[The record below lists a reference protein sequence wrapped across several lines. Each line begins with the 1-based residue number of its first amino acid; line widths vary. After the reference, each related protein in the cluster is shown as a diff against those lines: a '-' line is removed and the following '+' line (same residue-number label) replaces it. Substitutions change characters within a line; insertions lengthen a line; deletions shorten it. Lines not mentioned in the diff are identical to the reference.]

1 MTDRPDMHDAQPA
14 DGDVDPEKAF
24 AQFVVTYAPTMVGIA
39 RLITGDRAT
48 AALAVD
54 EAWPEVYRRW
64 RRIARMPSP
73 VASALAPFVSASVRS
88 AERNLPAARRGLE
101 LREGGLV
108 DAGTVLG
115 HDRPESSIG
124 EALLDLSPRARAVLS
139 LRWYAGLAD
148 PDLVRATGPHPLRPA
163 RVADA
168 ALADLLQT
176 VAPAVEARTAAG
188 ATGLTRQ
195 EELTTRF
202 RAELAERAGP
212 AVDGQA
218 ELVRIRPALTDVRQ
232 LHPRRPVPRRAVAAV
247 GGLVA
252 AMVVTGLA
260 VTSGGGGG
268 ATGERTRPPVA
279 VGGGQLVGFQ
289 SVYVTVPGSW
299 SHNGLR
305 CGRVVESTV
314 VYPDAP
320 GGCDDRPLPVLAV
333 PASSVTFSVPPTS
346 PIPLGRLTQ
355 VSSVGGYQVFGTTPF
370 RRNGVLQQVVVIPQ
384 ANVQMMVRTPD
395 PRVLDD
401 IVDSLEAVPQGYVV
415 VPVCTRLPLRE
426 AIGRL
431 VAAGLNVK
439 LTQASTVSMHFGAPP
454 VSHQSIA
461 TGRLVARGTVVGLGF
476 PSTN

>member
-1 MTDRPDMHDAQPA
+1 MTDSPDMHDAELA
-14 DGDVDPEKAF
+14 DVAVPPEEAF
-24 AQFVVTYAPTMVGIA
+24 EQFVVASAPTLVGVA
-39 RLITGDRAT
+39 RLITGDPAT
-48 AALAVD
+48 AAVAVD

-64 RRIARMPSP
+64 RRIAHLPSP
-73 VASALAPFVSASVRS
+73 VASALAPFVTASVRS

-115 HDRPESSIG
+115 HDRPESSLG

-139 LRWYAGLAD
+139 LRWYAGLTD
-148 PDLVRATGPHPLRPA
+148 SDLVRATRRRPLRPA

-168 ALADLLQT
+168 SLADLMN
-176 VAPAVEARTAAG
+176 TAAPPVEERAAAA
-188 ATGLTRQ
+188 ATGRTRE

-218 ELVRIRPALTDVRQ
+218 ELVRIRPALAGVRQ
-232 LHPRRPVPRRAVAAV
+232 LHPRRPVPRRAVVAV

-268 ATGERTRPPVA
+268 AAGERTRPPVA
-279 VGGGQLVGFQ
+279 VGGGQLVGFE

-299 SHNGLR
+299 SHNGIR

-314 VYPDAP
+314 VYPDAL

-346 PIPLGRLTQ
+346 PIPLGRLRQ
-355 VSSVGGYQVFGTTPF
+355 VSSVGGEQVFATTPF
-370 RRNGVLQQVVVIPQ
+370 RRKGLLQQVVVIPQ

-401 IVDSLEAVPQGYVV
+401 IVDSLEPVPRGYVV
-415 VPVCTRLPLRE
+415 VPACTRLPLRE
-426 AIGRL
+426 AIRRL

-439 LTQASTVSMHFGAPP
+439 LTQASTLNMHYGAPP

-461 TGRLVARGTVVGLGF
+461 TGQIVARGTVVGLGF